1 MSERASQEPRELILR
16 PLGPQGP
23 IVGIEI
29 SEVGDV
35 IALDQ
40 AMGQL
45 PETERRTIRGIFK
58 ATQMAG
64 LNIVD
69 SSHMPDEKDKVDPIG
84 NIWAK

>member
-1 MSERASQEPRELILR
+1 MAGERIPPESREMILR

-35 IALDQ
+35 MALDF

-45 PETERRTIRGIFK
+45 PETERRTVRGIFK
-58 ATQMAG
+58 AARMAG
-64 LNIVD
+64 LNVVD
-69 SSHMPDEKDKVDPIG
+69 SSPMPDEKDMISPDGIT
-84 NIWAK
+84 